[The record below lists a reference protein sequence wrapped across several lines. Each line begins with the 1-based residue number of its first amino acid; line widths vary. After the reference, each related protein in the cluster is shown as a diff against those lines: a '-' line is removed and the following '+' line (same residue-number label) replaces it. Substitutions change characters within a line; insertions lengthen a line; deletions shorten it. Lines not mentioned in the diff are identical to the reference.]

1 MRPIERYAAALR
13 HTLRASLALGTSL
26 SDAEWKA
33 PTECPLW
40 TVGDIYGHL
49 VGGERWMAEGHPAPT
64 VPFQDWVD
72 AAVAGQR
79 GRPRHAVLAE
89 LTALYDKR
97 DAQLSTPPDPRTATT
112 YPWGRPTTVEDLL
125 ATRVLDCWVHE
136 QDIRRAIGRPG
147 NLDSPGA
154 RVTRDQFLRSL
165 PRIVA
170 RHGGAPA
177 GSTVRLTV
185 LGDVGLDVA
194 VAVDESHRGRL
205 VPASEA
211 EPPTAHVTLGWESYA
226 RLSAGRG
233 ERADHQTWVTG
244 DRSLGERVLAHL
256 AVTP

>member
-1 MRPIERYAAALR
+1 MRPIEQYADALR
-13 HTLRASLALGTSL
+13 HTLRASLALSTGL
-26 SDAEWKA
+26 SDAEWAA

-40 TVGDIYGHL
+40 TVGDIYAHL

-64 VPFQDWVD
+64 VPLQEWID
-72 AAVAGQR
+72 AAVAEQR
-79 GRPRHAVLAE
+79 GQPRQVVLAE
-89 LTALYDKR
+89 LAAMYDKR
-97 DAQLSTPPDPRTATT
+97 DGQLSALPDPRTPAT

-147 NLDSPGA
+147 NLGSPA
-154 RVTRDQFLRSL
+154 ALVTRDQFLLSL

-170 RHGGAPA
+170 RHGNAPP
-177 GSTVRLTV
+177 GSTVRWTL

-194 VAVDESHRGRL
+194 VAVDDSRRGRL
-205 VPASEA
+205 MPPSEA
-211 EPPTAHVTLGWESYA
+211 DPPSTHVMLGWESYA

-244 DRSLGERVLAHL
+244 DHSLGERVLAHL